1 MIGLAWVEV
10 SLLPAQMYFIL
21 PSGGLV
27 PQWSVLHMGVGA
39 SFDASLRTS
48 LGASRTSPKAQRH
61 IGSLVNDAARFDP
74 FALLEPNQRLPRL
87 GPQHAVHRT
96 VVVAVSISTSCTRRM
111 SMSPASMVDLLRV
124 SYAAEDG
131 PSGTTA
137 TTLRL

>member
-61 IGSLVNDAARFDP
+61 IGSFVNDAARFDP
-74 FALLEPNQRLPRL
+74 FA
-87 GPQHAVHRT
+87 
-96 VVVAVSISTSCTRRM
+96 C
-111 SMSPASMVDLLRV
+111 RV
-124 SYAAEDG
+124 SAHSTPSTG
-131 PSGTTA
+131 PW
-137 TTLRL
+137 